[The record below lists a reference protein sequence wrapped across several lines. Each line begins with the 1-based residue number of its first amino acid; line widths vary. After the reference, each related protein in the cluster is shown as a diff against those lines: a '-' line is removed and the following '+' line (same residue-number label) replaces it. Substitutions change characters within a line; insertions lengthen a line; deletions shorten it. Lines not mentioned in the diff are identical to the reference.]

1 MTVGQK
7 DGKVTVTVD
16 VPGVEKVHWQTLGN
30 QVFIR
35 SVRRR
40 HLVLPRAHALTR
52 VSCRVAMA

>member
-7 DGKVTVTVD
+7 DGKVTITVD

-35 SVRRR
+35 SV
-40 HLVLPRAHALTR
+40 PRCHPSPLSHTRLTD
-52 VSCRVAMA
+52 